1 MKTLMTIFVTL
12 LAFNFT
18 AAQTVEFNVNM
29 SVQFKRG
36 LFNPATDQ
44 VYVRGS
50 FNDWSTN
57 NQMEDPNNDSVY
69 TVSISDLT
77 VGETHF
83 FKFFYLRNGEEVW
96 ENDPNR
102 EVVVATG
109 TVTYTDYF
117 NRDSVFLPQVPV
129 SVTFACNME
138 LERLSGRFNPVADTV
153 SVNGSFNGWS
163 AQTDL
168 LYPDP
173 DDPNIYEGVV
183 VINVAEGESIEFKY
197 WYTPGNWE
205 SVENR
210 VYTFTQEDI
219 NTGFAYFEASFNDG
233 SLETVLNQPATIK
246 FTVYTPGAKSVVSGN
261 PFNVINTVHVAGSA
275 SPLQWPDGGWGDD
288 QLTKMIQLYDDG
300 TNGDLVSGDGIFSKD
315 ITFPA
320 YTILDVQ
327 YKYSINFGDAN
338 NNEGGNDNEAG
349 FATNHTLKM
358 QQLMTSATVVD
369 TFGVMKVSD
378 LSDITGIEK
387 LPGIA
392 QSFDL
397 AQNYP
402 NPFNPST
409 SIRFSIPE
417 EGFVTLKV
425 FNIIG
430 QEVATL
436 VNEVK
441 TTGNYE
447 VSFDASQLTSG
458 IYFYTINTGNYS
470 QTKKMMLIK

>member
-1 MKTLMTIFVTL
+1 MKILMTMLVAL
-12 LAFNFT
+12 MAFNFT
-18 AAQTVEFNVNM
+18 VAQTVEFNVNM
-29 SVQFKRG
+29 SVQMKRG
-36 LFNPATDQ
+36 LFNPASDQ

-57 NQMEDPNNDSVY
+57 NQMEDPNNDSIF
-69 TVSISDLT
+69 TVSISGLT
-77 VGETHF
+77 VGDAHE
-83 FKFFYLRNGEEVW
+83 FKFFYLRGGTEVW

-102 EVVVATG
+102 NVTVATG
-109 TVTYTDYF
+109 TVVYTDYF
-117 NRDSVFLPQVPV
+117 NRDSVFLPQVPI
-129 SVTFACNME
+129 SVAFACNME
-138 LERLSGRFNPVADTV
+138 LERLSGRFNPQSDTV

-163 AQTDL
+163 SQTDL
-168 LYPDP
+168 LMPNP
-173 DDPNIYEGVV
+173 DDDNIYEGVV
-183 VINVAEGESIEFKY
+183 VITAAAGESIEFKY

-205 SVENR
+205 SVDNR

-219 NTGFAYFEASFNDG
+219 TNGFARYEASFNNG

-246 FTVYTPGAKSVVSGN
+246 FTVYTVGAKSAVSGN
-261 PFNVINTVHVAGSA
+261 PFTVINTVHVAGSA
-275 SPLQWPDGGWGDD
+275 APLQWPDGGWGDD
-288 QLTKMIQLYDDG
+288 QVTKMIQLYDDG
-300 TNGDLVSGDGIFSKD
+300 TNGDLVSGDGIFSRD

-320 YTILDVQ
+320 YTILNVQ
-327 YKYSINFGDAN
+327 YKYSINFGDAA

-349 FATNHTLKM
+349 FANNHELVM
-358 QQLMTSATVVD
+358 QRFMTGATIVD
-369 TFGVMKVSD
+369 TFSVMGTSH
-378 LSDITGIEK
+378 LSDVTGVEK
-387 LPGIA
+387 LPGVA
-392 QSFDL
+392 ESFDL

-409 SIRFSIPE
+409 NIRFSIPE

-425 FNIIG
+425 FNILG
-430 QEVATL
+430 QEVASL